1 MPLEVEPDVAGVRLG
16 QEAEAALL
24 LVVQELVE
32 MRPRLATAELEL
44 GLVADLLEALRPE
57 AVRGAVA
64 GPGERA
70 QLGERRDAVR
80 HELLRPAAAHPGH
93 EHEMVVGLEPRAADV
108 PKVADPAMPAGPRVR
123 LVLPLE
129 RREEPPA
136 HAAVVG
142 VELGDAEALPL
153 PAAVLDV
160 HALDRRILQPFDDLR
175 VEEEL
180 KHVRGLGRPRELR
193 VDRLV
198 GSLRRLLEEVREAV
212 PAAVLA
218 LEVRLVDDV
227 GCAVAHGLLRE
238 PPRHVGV
245 EVLVVV
251 GRDSNDRAALA
262 LEPLEV
268 RRLVLAALPEDEVAV
283 RVVDVRLLALLPEN
297 LERERR
303 QMRAGEVGR
312 EVGGREPKGAVGA
325 KAHTISI
332 GPRPAASYVSGCT
345 GRRRRRRARASRGPR

>member
-32 MRPRLATAELEL
+32 VRPRLATAELEL

-64 GPGERA
+64 GPAERA
-70 QLGERRDAVR
+70 QLGERLDAVR

-93 EHEMVVGLEPRAADV
+93 EHEMVVGLELRAAHV
-108 PKVADPAMPAGPRVR
+108 PEVADPAVPAGPRVR
-123 LVLPLE
+123 LVLPLAATTRNRSRT
-129 RREEPPA
+129 RRWYA
-136 HAAVVG
+136 WSSATRKR
-142 VELGDAEALPL
+142 LPL
-153 PAAVLDV
+153 AAAVLDV
-160 HALDRRILQPFDDLR
+160 HALDRRALQPLDHFG

-251 GRDSNDRAALA
+251 GRDPNDRAALA
-262 LEPLEV
+262 LEPL
-268 RRLVLAALPEDEVAV
+268 RGTP
-283 RVVDVRLLALLPEN
+283 P
-297 LERERR
+297 
-303 QMRAGEVGR
+303 
-312 EVGGREPKGAVGA
+312 
-325 KAHTISI
+325 
-332 GPRPAASYVSGCT
+332 
-345 GRRRRRRARASRGPR
+345 RARGPSGR